1 MATTFQKLISLMAYD
16 ATLTE
21 RKDDFYL
28 RAKTIGSLDL
38 RAIAR
43 EYATQN
49 NLNEDQVYAILNGA
63 EQVKADAIA
72 SGYIVNTPT
81 ALYQPAATGTVLK
94 ADLSKP
100 VDHDK
105 VKVYATVTQG
115 ALLRETM
122 NACRLE
128 IFTQPAVVG
137 PLLNGAVAETRAAD
151 GTTMTR
157 TAPTPGKNLTLTGRN
172 IKVVGTDPSVGI
184 TFTSVESPQTTVKVG
199 PADITVN
206 EPTRLIFV
214 LPDEVTDGLW
224 TVSVTTQ
231 FSSGRH
237 IIKES
242 RTYTMDTPLAVG
254 TAYQEPEE
262 GGSGT
267 VQPGGGGGGETEDGD
282 EGSFG

>member
-28 RAKTIGSLDL
+28 RAKTVGSLSLQD
-38 RAIAR
+38 IAR
-43 EYATQN
+43 EYAAVN
-49 NLNEDQVYAILNGA
+49 NRNADEVYAILNGV
-63 EQVKADAIA
+63 EQIKADAIA

-94 ADLSKP
+94 ADLSKA

-105 VKVYATVTQG
+105 VKVYATVSQG
-115 ALLRETM
+115 QLLRETM

-151 GTTMTR
+151 GVTKTE

-172 IKVVGTDPSVGI
+172 IKVVGTDPSVGV

-199 PADITVN
+199 PAEITVN
-206 EPTRLIFV
+206 EPSRLIFV
-214 LPDEVTDGLW
+214 LPEEVTDGLW

-231 FSSGRH
+231 YSNGNYML
-237 IIKES
+237 KTP
-242 RTYTMDTPLAVG
+242 RTYVLDIPLGVG
-254 TAYQEPEE
+254 TAYVPPTESE
-262 GGSGT
+262 GSGT
-267 VQPGGGGGGETEDGD
+267 VQPGGGGGEEEGE
-282 EGSFG
+282 EGTFG